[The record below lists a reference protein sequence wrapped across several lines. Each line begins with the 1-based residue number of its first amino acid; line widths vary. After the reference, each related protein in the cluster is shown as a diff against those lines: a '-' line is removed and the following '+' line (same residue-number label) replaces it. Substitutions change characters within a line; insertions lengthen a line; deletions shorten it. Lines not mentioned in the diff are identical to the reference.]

1 MSECWGLYKQEE
13 KQPKREIANDESV
26 TPAPKR
32 LRVATP
38 QSSEKQTEEE
48 TQQNAEKEAKA
59 EAAKAEKVAKAEAA
73 KAEAAKA
80 EAEAEAAGGPSP
92 RKKTMTEIQ
101 GRKVDGLRLVFTEAR
116 AKAAHYEK
124 KIAKSNDWVSPN
136 SVKKFK
142 NAVQALET
150 AMDELEVSKKMLWHD
165 TYTKKL
171 VFESKK
177 DPQQDKA
184 NSMLMIQVL
193 GLEAKISA
201 LKNANAA
208 LSRAEGEAGS
218 P

>member
-1 MSECWGLYKQEE
+1 
-13 KQPKREIANDESV
+13 
-26 TPAPKR
+26 
-32 LRVATP
+32 
-38 QSSEKQTEEE
+38 
-48 TQQNAEKEAKA
+48 
-59 EAAKAEKVAKAEAA
+59 
-73 KAEAAKA
+73 
-80 EAEAEAAGGPSP
+80 
-92 RKKTMTEIQ
+92 
-101 GRKVDGLRLVFTEAR
+101 
-116 AKAAHYEK
+116 
-124 KIAKSNDWVSPN
+124 
-136 SVKKFK
+136 
-142 NAVQALET
+142 
-150 AMDELEVSKKMLWHD
+150 MDELEVSKKMLWHD